1 MMLLNFDFWLLVLL
15 IILALVA
22 LNLKDLLAA
31 VLVLSAYSFFMG
43 LMFSFLGAVYVA
55 LVEATLGGGV
65 TSVIFIAAILL
76 MRRRSKD

>member
-31 VLVLSAYSFFMG
+31 VLVLSAYSFFMA
-43 LMFSFLGAVYVA
+43 LMFSFLGAVDVA